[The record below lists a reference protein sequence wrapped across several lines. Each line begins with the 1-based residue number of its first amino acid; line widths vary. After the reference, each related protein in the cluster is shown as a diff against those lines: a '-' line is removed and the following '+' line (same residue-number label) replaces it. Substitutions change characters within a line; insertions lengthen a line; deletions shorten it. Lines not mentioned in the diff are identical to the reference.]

1 MSLVLNNNLIALLP
15 LASRGSR
22 HEATRISRWVA
33 GRRYR
38 VGTGATGDEQVP
50 ISHEK
55 LCLLP
60 CRHYC
65 SSVAGEVIE

>member
-1 MSLVLNNNLIALLP
+1 MRR
-15 LASRGSR
+15 RGSVGGLL
-22 HEATRISRWVA
+22 VA
-33 GRRYR
+33 YR
-38 VGTGATGDEQVP
+38 VGTGATGDEQLP

-55 LCLLP
+55 FCLLP

>member
-1 MSLVLNNNLIALLP
+1 MRR
-15 LASRGSR
+15 RGSVGGLL
-22 HEATRISRWVA
+22 VA
-33 GRRYR
+33 
-38 VGTGATGDEQVP
+38 ATGSARVQQAISVVP